1 MDWKLTALRR
11 TATAAAMAAAVAVG
25 FAADAGAQQR
35 ELKVG
40 YQKHPIQDASLDMM
54 EKWAK
59 VNNI

>member
-25 FAADAGAQQR
+25 LTADAGAQQR

-40 YQKHPIQDASLDMM
+40 DLLP
-54 EKWAK
+54 
-59 VNNI
+59 